1 MSVNKLSFE
10 AARQISIVD
19 YLSRLGFEPAKI
31 RGADHWYHSPFR
43 EERAPSFKVNASLNL
58 WFDHGTGAGGS
69 IIDLGMK
76 LFSCSPH
83 EFLQRLYSDNEDI
96 TGSLSGA
103 IITSLSGKPAASF
116 PTPAKLVVLKADP
129 LTDKDLIG
137 YLHSRGI
144 PASVAGKY
152 CKQIRFQMNGREYT
166 AIGFPNQSGSWE
178 LRNRWF
184 KGSSSPK
191 DISIVRFTGDRIT
204 ENKNHHAMDT
214 NSKICVLEGFMD
226 FLSVIQIKDEAFQ
239 KFTHQSDFLILNS
252 LRLLSRNL
260 QLLQAHQKISL
271 FLDND
276 QPAQDAK
283 AALIVKGIRYED
295 ASRLYRPHKDLND
308 FLIAKGKTKNQ
319 SDNQSNDLSND
330 QTNIQFNNQ
339 FNSQSLA
346 EDPDLKPL
354 PQKRRRTLRM

>member
-1 MSVNKLSFE
+1 MSLNKFSFE
-10 AARQISIVD
+10 AARQIPIVE
-19 YLSRLGFEPAKI
+19 YLSKLGFEPVKI

-83 EFLQRLYSDNEDI
+83 EFLQRLYSDNKDI
-96 TGSLSGA
+96 AGSLSGA
-103 IITSLSGKPAASF
+103 IMTSLSGRPAASF
-116 PTPAKLVVLKADP
+116 PTPVKLVVLKADP

-144 PASVAGKY
+144 PASVADKY
-152 CKQIRFQMNGREYT
+152 CKQIRFQMNEREYN
-166 AIGFPNQSGSWE
+166 AIGFPNQSGAWE

-191 DISIVRFTGDRIT
+191 DISIVRFNDERFG
-204 ENKNHHAMDT
+204 ENKNNINTYDNPTT

-226 FLSVIQIKDEAFQ
+226 FLSVVQIKDEAFQ

-252 LRLLSRNL
+252 LRLLSRNIPML
-260 QLLQAHQKISL
+260 QKHHTISL

-283 AALIVKGIRYED
+283 AALIVNGICYDD
-295 ASRLYRPHKDLND
+295 ASLLYRPHKDVND
-308 FLIAKGKTKNQ
+308 FLIAKGKTKDHV
-319 SDNQSNDLSND
+319 DNQSYDLSND
-330 QTNIQFNNQ
+330 HSNNESY
-339 FNSQSLA
+339 NQSRA
-346 EDPDLKPL
+346 EDPDLRPL
-354 PQKRRRTLRM
+354 PQKRRRAMRL

>member
-10 AARQISIVD
+10 AARQIPIVE

-43 EERAPSFKVNASLNL
+43 EERAPSFKVNAKLNL

-83 EFLQRLYSDNEDI
+83 EFLQRLYSDNKDI
-96 TGSLSGA
+96 AGSPSSA
-103 IITSLSGKPAASF
+103 IITSLSEKPAASF
-116 PTPAKLVVLKADP
+116 PIPAKLIVLQADT
-129 LTDKDLIG
+129 LNDKDLIQ
-137 YLHSRGI
+137 YLELRGI
-144 PASVAGKY
+144 PIALAEQY
-152 CKQIRFQMNGREYT
+152 CKQIRFRMNEREYT
-166 AIGFPNQSGSWE
+166 AIGFPNQSGAWE

-191 DISIVRFTGDRIT
+191 DISIVRFTDERIT
-204 ENKNHHAMDT
+204 ENKNHHASDT

-252 LRLLSRNL
+252 LRLLSRNI
-260 QLLQAHQKISL
+260 QILQAHQKISL

-276 QPAQDAK
+276 QPALEAK
-283 AALIVKGIRYED
+283 AQLIVKGIRYAD
-295 ASRLYRPHKDLND
+295 ASKLYRPHKDVND
-308 FLIAKGKTKNQ
+308 FLIDKGKTKSQ
-319 SDNQSNDLSND
+319 SDNQSNDISND
-330 QTNIQFNNQ
+330 QSNNQ
-339 FNSQSLA
+339 SLV
-346 EDPDLKPL
+346 EDPHQKSL
-354 PQKRRRTLRM
+354 PQKRRRTMRM

>member
-1 MSVNKLSFE
+1 MSVTKFSFE
-10 AARQISIVD
+10 AARQIPIVD
-19 YLSRLGFEPAKI
+19 YLSRLGFEPAKV
-31 RGADHWYHSPFR
+31 RGTDHWYHSPFR
-43 EERAPSFKVNASLNL
+43 EERAPSFKVNARLNL

-83 EFLQRLYSDNEDI
+83 EFLQRLYSDNKDMA
-96 TGSLSGA
+96 GSMSSA
-103 IITSLSGKPAASF
+103 IITSLTVKPAASF
-116 PTPAKLVVLKADP
+116 PTPSKLTVLQADT
-129 LTDKDLIG
+129 LNDKDLIQ
-137 YLHSRGI
+137 YLNSRGI
-144 PASVAGKY
+144 QTILAKQY
-152 CKQIRFQMNGREYT
+152 CKQIHFRMNEREYT
-166 AIGFPNQSGSWE
+166 AIGFPNQSGAWE

-191 DISIVRFTGDRIT
+191 DISIVRFSGEYLK
-204 ENKNHHAMDT
+204 ENKNHNTIDA

-226 FLSVIQIKDEAFQ
+226 FLSVVQIKDEGFQ

-276 QPAQDAK
+276 QPAQDAR

-295 ASRLYRPHKDLND
+295 ASTLYRPHKDVND

-319 SDNQSNDLSND
+319 SDNLSKDISNSQL
-330 QTNIQFNNQ
+330 
-339 FNSQSLA
+339 NSQSLA
-346 EDPDLKPL
+346 EDPGLKPL

>member
-1 MSVNKLSFE
+1 MSVNKFSFE
-10 AARQISIVD
+10 TARQIPIVD

-43 EERAPSFKVNASLNL
+43 EERAPSFKVNAKLNL

-83 EFLQRLYSDNEDI
+83 EFLQRLYSDNKDI
-96 TGSLSGA
+96 AGSLSGA

-116 PTPAKLVVLKADP
+116 PTQAKLIVLQATT
-129 LTDKDLIG
+129 LTDKDLVG

-152 CKQIRFQMNGREYT
+152 CKQIRFQMNDREYN
-166 AIGFPNQSGSWE
+166 AIGFPNQAGAWE

-191 DISIVRFTGDRIT
+191 DISIVRFDEERLGENMNQINTHNIT
-204 ENKNHHAMDT
+204 NT
-214 NSKICVLEGFMD
+214 NSKICVVEGFMD
-226 FLSVIQIKDEAFQ
+226 FLSVVQIKDEAFQ

-252 LRLLSRNL
+252 LRLLSRNIP
-260 QLLQAHQKISL
+260 LLQKHQTVSL

-283 AALIVKGIRYED
+283 AALIVNGIRYED
-295 ASRLYRPHKDLND
+295 ASTLYRSHKDLND
-308 FLIAKGKTKNQ
+308 FLIASGKANQ
-319 SDNQSNDLSND
+319 QSRDQSNV
-330 QTNIQFNNQ
+330 
-339 FNSQSLA
+339 
-346 EDPDLKPL
+346 EEPDLKL
-354 PQKRRRTLRM
+354 PQKRRRSLRM

>member
-1 MSVNKLSFE
+1 MSLNKLSFE
-10 AARQISIVD
+10 TARQISIVD
-19 YLSRLGFEPAKI
+19 YLSRLGFEPAKV

-83 EFLQRLYSDNEDI
+83 EFLQRLYSYNKDL

-103 IITSLSGKPAASF
+103 IITALSGTPAASF
-116 PTPAKLVVLKADP
+116 PTAAKLIVLKADP
-129 LTDKDLIG
+129 LTDKDLIW

-144 PASVAGKY
+144 STSIASKY
-152 CKQIRFQMNGREYT
+152 CQQIRFQMNAREYS
-166 AIGFPNQSGSWE
+166 AIGFPNQSGAWE

-191 DISIVRFTGDRIT
+191 DISIVRFTDERIT
-204 ENKNHHAMDT
+204 ENKNHESTDT
-214 NSKICVLEGFMD
+214 NPKICVLEGFMD

-252 LRLLSRNL
+252 LRLLNRNM

-319 SDNQSNDLSND
+319 SNGLSNNQSNNE
-330 QTNIQFNNQ
+330 FNNQ
-339 FNSQSLA
+339 SLV
-346 EDPDLKPL
+346 EDPHLKPL